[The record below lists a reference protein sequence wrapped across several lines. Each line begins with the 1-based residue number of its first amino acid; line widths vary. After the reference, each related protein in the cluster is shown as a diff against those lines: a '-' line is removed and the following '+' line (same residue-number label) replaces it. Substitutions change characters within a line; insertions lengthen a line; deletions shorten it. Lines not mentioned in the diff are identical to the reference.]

1 MKKPRAAVSA
11 LLAAVLLVAAAGCG
25 NSGGEKLKDQ
35 STYEKIQNM
44 LVNLT
49 SFKSDAS
56 VEYKSNK
63 GSNTYET
70 TQQCKITGEY
80 RIEVTGPK
88 KVAGNVS
95 ISDGKTISQFNTNIS
110 GRVSITTKENQER
123 SEILLTNFIK
133 NYLNS
138 QEVSI
143 SVANIATN
151 QCTVLE
157 ASIPGNHPYI
167 ASEKLWIDNTTLKP
181 VQLIIYDPQGSERIV
196 VTYKTFDYNV
206 ELGDSLFKV

>member
-1 MKKPRAAVSA
+1 MKIIPKAALFA
-11 LLAAVLLVAAAGCG
+11 MLAAILLFAGCRG
-25 NSGGEKLKDQ
+25 TGGAKRGDQ
-35 STYEKIQNM
+35 NAYEKIQAM
-44 LVNLT
+44 LVGLT
-49 SFKSDAS
+49 SFRSEAT

-63 GSNTYET
+63 GSNVYET

-80 RIEVTGPK
+80 RIEVTGPE

-95 ISDGKTISQFNTNIS
+95 VSDGKTISQFNKNLS
-110 GRVSITTKENQER
+110 GRITITTKENQER

-133 NYLNS
+133 NYLSS

-157 ASIPGNHPYI
+157 AAIPGGHPYI
-167 ASEKLWIDNTTLKP
+167 ASEKLWIDNKTLKP
-181 VQLIIYDPQGSERIV
+181 VQLTIYDPQGSERIL
-196 VTYKTFDYNV
+196 VTYNSFEYNV
-206 ELGDSLFKV
+206 ELEDGLFKA

>member
-1 MKKPRAAVSA
+1 MKRKAFAAFVA
-11 LLAAVLLVAAAGCG
+11 LLAVLSLSAGCKSAG
-25 NSGGEKLKDQ
+25 AKLENRN
-35 STYEKIQNM
+35 TYEKIQSM

-49 SFKSDAS
+49 SYKSVGT

-70 TQQCKITGEY
+70 TQQCRNTGEY

-88 KVAGNVS
+88 KVAGNVTV
-95 ISDGKTISQFNTNIS
+95 SDGKTISQFNTNIS
-110 GRVSITTKENQER
+110 GRISITTKENQER
-123 SEILLTNFIK
+123 SEILLTSFIK

-143 SVANIATN
+143 SVANIAAN

-167 ASEKLWIDNTTLKP
+167 ASEKLWVDNKTLKP
-181 VQLIIYDPQGSERIV
+181 VQLIIYDPQGSERIIV
-196 VTYKTFDYNV
+196 AYATFEYNV
-206 ELGDSLFKV
+206 KLDDGLFKA